1 MQGGAMNPTILVI
14 DDEPV
19 IQEVLEGLLETKGYF
34 SHRCMN
40 GKDAFKAMNEMDF
53 NLVILDINLPDING
67 LEVADHL
74 EMTHPDTPVIF
85 ITGEYS
91 VESKTLEDECKGRAD
106 RHFIHKPITGKLL
119 FAAVDKLVQVNLEKS
134 LSH

>member
-1 MQGGAMNPTILVI
+1 MTPTILVI

-19 IQEVLEGLLETKGYF
+19 IQEVLEGLLETKGYV

-40 GKDAFKAMNEMDF
+40 GRDVFKAMNEMDF

-74 EMTHPDTPVIF
+74 EMTHPHTPVIF
-85 ITGEYS
+85 ITGDYS
-91 VESKTLEDECKGRAD
+91 IEAKTLEEECKERPD

-119 FAAVDKLVQVNLEKS
+119 FASVARMVQVNLDKR
-134 LSH
+134 LSS